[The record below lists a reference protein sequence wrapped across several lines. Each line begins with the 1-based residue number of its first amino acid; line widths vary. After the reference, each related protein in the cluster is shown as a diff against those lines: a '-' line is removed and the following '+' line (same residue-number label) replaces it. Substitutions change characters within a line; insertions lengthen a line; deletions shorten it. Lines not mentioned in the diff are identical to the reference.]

1 MLPKDPFMLLSAV
14 NMKLRDTEQSLDEL
28 CEDEE
33 TSSEEVKATLLKI
46 GYRYDEGRRTFAPM

>member
-1 MLPKDPFMLLSAV
+1 MLLSAV
-14 NMKLRDTEQSLDEL
+14 NMKLRDTQKSLDEL

-33 TSSEEVKATLLKI
+33 ISVEELKVKLLKI